1 LKLRH
6 HLVTLLA
13 LGTLA
18 LTGLPAHAQG
28 AAVELPGGVK
38 FAPTAQ
44 VAGTP
49 LVLNGAGIRYK
60 FVVKVYAAGLYMAT
74 KANNTAAALAVP
86 GPKRVQ
92 VTMYRDIDANE
103 LGRLFTRGM
112 QDNAPKDEFSRLIP
126 GTIKL
131 ADIFSQ
137 RKKLL
142 NGETFSVDFV
152 PGQGTMV
159 LVNGKQLGETIKEPE
174 FFNAMLRIWLGDN
187 PADNPLK
194 DALLGRKVERSPG
207 AQNQQ

>member
-1 LKLRH
+1 VKLRR
-6 HLVTLLA
+6 HLTTLLA
-13 LGTLA
+13 FSALTAWAGPTLA
-18 LTGLPAHAQG
+18 QGTG
-28 AAVELPGGVK
+28 VELAGGVK

-49 LVLNGAGIRYK
+49 LVLNGAGIRFK
-60 FVVKVYAAGLYMAT
+60 FVVKVYAAGLYMT
-74 KANNTAAALAVP
+74 TRANTAAAALAVP
-86 GPKRVQ
+86 GAKRIQ

-187 PADNPLK
+187 PADNQLK
-194 DALLGRKVERSPG
+194 DALLGRKTERTPG
-207 AQNQQ
+207 GQNQQ

>member
-1 LKLRH
+1 MKLRR
-6 HLVTLLA
+6 HLINLLA
-13 LGTLA
+13 LGTL
-18 LTGLPAHAQG
+18 GLAGLSAHAQG
-28 AAVELPGGVK
+28 TAVELSGGVK

-44 VAGTP
+44 VAGAP

-60 FVVKVYAAGLYMAT
+60 FVVKVYAAGLYMTA

-187 PADNPLK
+187 PADNQLK
-194 DALLGRKVERSPG
+194 DALLGRKAERSPG
-207 AQNQQ
+207 GQNQQ